1 VRYATAGI
9 YTIRLT
15 ASNAAGASAPVTK
28 TIIVTLTAPPAGW
41 PTASFIA
48 SGTTGVAPFTV
59 GLTDTSMGNPTSWA
73 WDFGNGATSASQYP
87 FVTYT
92 TAGTYAVSLTA
103 TNAFGSST
111 VTLSVTVS
119 EANGS

>member
-1 VRYATAGI
+1 VRYATAGT

-15 ASNAAGASAPVTK
+15 ARNAAGASAPVSK

-48 SGTTGVAPFTV
+48 SGTTGAAPFTV

-73 WDFGNGATSASQYP
+73 WDFGNGATSAFQYP

-92 TAGTYAVSLTA
+92 TAGTYTVTLTA

-111 VTLSVTVS
+111 VTLSVTVT
-119 EANGS
+119 